1 MPRAFSDAL
10 CDLVKADLQNGIM
23 DLKTLQT
30 KHNISS
36 TKARAMR
43 DRFRANG
50 EVINTNKKKPTGR
63 RRKLSSEHEE
73 SLLRFLNEHP
83 DSYLKDMCKFMEDT
97 YRLQMTES
105 TLQRTCVRIGWKLKK
120 PLKPRD
126 EQGFW
131 IRTLP
136 RDENGRPI
144 KGTSQG
150 TKRPADFGKKLT
162 YPARRQ
168 LLEKTRA
175 WVKEY
180 MSQPQFDGSHDYN
193 HILRVAAMSLD
204 ILRAEQSAHR
214 DIMYDTLAIEL
225 AALMHDVDDHKYQSP
240 TDDGNSD
247 NHSTPGGVTD
257 PQRVS
262 SNDPSF
268 LSNLQLNASAYPE
281 NLDASLLPLPP
292 PISPATVEDHL
303 LRLGWP
309 PYVTS
314 KVNAITPWVS
324 YTGMSYWVLQLHSHK
339 VNVLDVP
346 PNPHYPKKL
355 MYGLVD

>member
-1 MPRAFSDAL
+1 MPRAFSSAL

-30 KHNISS
+30 NHNISS

-43 DRFRANG
+43 SRFLANG

-63 RRKLSSEHEE
+63 RRKLNSEHEE

-97 YRLQMTES
+97 YQLRMTES
-105 TLQRTCVRIGWKLKK
+105 TLQRTCIRIGWKLKK

-136 RDENGRPI
+136 RDENGNPV
-144 KGTSQG
+144 KKSTSQG
-150 TKRPADFGKKLT
+150 PKRPAELGKKLT

-168 LLEKTRA
+168 LLEKTRM

-225 AALMHDVDDHKYQSP
+225 AALMHDVDDHKYRHP
-240 TDDGNSD
+240 ANEGNSSHHT
-247 NHSTPGGVTD
+247 NPGSVTD
-257 PQRVS
+257 PQRIG

-268 LSNLQLNASAYPE
+268 LSNLQLNTSGFPE
-281 NLDASLLPLPP
+281 HLDTSLLPLSLPTSPP
-292 PISPATVEDHL
+292 TVEDHL

-314 KVNAITPWVS
+314 KASAITPWVS
-324 YTGMSYWVLQLHSHK
+324 YKGMSYWALWLY
-339 VNVLDVP
+339 NV
-346 PNPHYPKKL
+346 
-355 MYGLVD
+355 